1 MGKIPFASGTF
12 GTLSGVPFVLLFL
25 VIPSSFHAIYVTIFI
40 LAAVSV
46 ADQIEKKMKQKDPEC
61 IVIDEMAGYLV
72 AMSVVPIKLVT
83 LVSGFFIFRFFDII
97 KVPPVRYFEKD
108 FSGGSGVV
116 LDDIMAGIF
125 SALVLRAMYLSGL
138 F

>member
-1 MGKIPFASGTF
+1 M
-12 GTLSGVPFVLLFL
+12 
-25 VIPSSFHAIYVTIFI
+25 
-40 LAAVSV
+40 

-83 LVSGFFIFRFFDII
+83 LVSGFFIFRFFDVI
-97 KVPPVRYFEKD
+97 KVPPARYFEKE
-108 FSGGSGVV
+108 FSGGAGVV